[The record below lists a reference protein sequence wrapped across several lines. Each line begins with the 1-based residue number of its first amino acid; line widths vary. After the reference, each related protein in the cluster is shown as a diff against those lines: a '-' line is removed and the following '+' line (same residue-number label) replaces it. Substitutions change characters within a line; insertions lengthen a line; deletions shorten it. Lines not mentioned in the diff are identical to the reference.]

1 MTPKKTKLKK
11 HLSMM
16 ALAATVVAGVSAPAM
31 AQDDITIAAVVFQQD
46 QFFRTIQLG
55 MNAAADA
62 AGVELLEG
70 NSNSEPQQ
78 EISLI
83 DTYIARGVDAIVI
96 SPVSAVA
103 SIPALMRARDRGIHI
118 VTYNSNVDDTSIP
131 VSYLN
136 SAQRDLGNS
145 TGMMAAEFI
154 ASELGGE
161 ANVATLGFRALLPE
175 ISADRVDGFIET
187 AEDGNT
193 LNIVSQQDAWL
204 AEDAIQVAGDII
216 TANPDLNIIYAANE
230 GGTVGAVQAVRNAG
244 KAGEIFVFGVDG
256 TEQLVGFI
264 LDDDNVL
271 QAVTAQQPYVM
282 GQMAVEAAIAAINEE
297 MVEEAVIVPVLGLSR
312 TDRQAV
318 EEFQTY
324 LQSLN

>member
-1 MTPKKTKLKK
+1 MTLKKTLAG
-11 HLSMM
+11 L
-16 ALAATVVAGVSAPAM
+16 ALAATMAAGVAAPAM
-31 AQDDITIAAVVFQQD
+31 AQSDITIAAVVFQQD

-62 AGVELLEG
+62 AGIELLEG

-145 TGMMAAEFI
+145 TGMMAAQFI
-154 ASELGGE
+154 ADELGGE

-187 AEDGNT
+187 AEEGNT

-204 AEDAIQVAGDII
+204 AENAIQVAGDII

-244 KAGEIFVFGVDG
+244 KVGEIFVFGVDG
-256 TEQLVGFI
+256 TEQLVGFL

-282 GQMAVEAAIAAINEE
+282 GQMAVNAAIAAINGEE
-297 MVEEAVIVPVLGLSR
+297 TEEAVIVPVLGLSR
-312 TDRQAV
+312 TDRPAV
-318 EEFQTY
+318 EEFQAY

>member
-1 MTPKKTKLKK
+1 MSFK
-11 HLSMM
+11 HTLSSL
-16 ALAATVVAGVSAPAM
+16 ALAAALATSVAAPAM
-31 AQDDITIAAVVFQQD
+31 AQSDVTIAAVVFQQD

-62 AGVELLEG
+62 ADVELLEG
-70 NSNSEPQQ
+70 NSNSQPEQ

-154 ASELGGE
+154 ANELGGE

-175 ISADRVDGFIET
+175 ISADRVDGFIEM

-193 LNIVSQQDAWL
+193 INVVSQQDAWL
-204 AEDAIQVAGDII
+204 AENAIQVAGDII

-244 KAGEIFVFGVDG
+244 KEGEIYVFGVDG
-256 TEQLVGFI
+256 TEQLVSFI
-264 LDDDNVL
+264 LDNDNVL

-282 GQMAVEAAIAAINEE
+282 GQMAVEAAIAAINGEAT
-297 MVEEAVIVPVLGLSR
+297 EEAVIVPVLGLSR
-312 TDRQAV
+312 ADRPAV
-318 EEFQTY
+318 EEFQEY

>member
-1 MTPKKTKLKK
+1 MSFKQT
-11 HLSMM
+11 LSSL
-16 ALAATVVAGVSAPAM
+16 ALAAALATSVAAPAM
-31 AQDDITIAAVVFQQD
+31 AQSDVTIAAVVFQQD

-154 ASELGGE
+154 ANELGGE

-175 ISADRVDGFIET
+175 ISADRVDGFIEM

-193 LNIVSQQDAWL
+193 INVVSQQDAWL
-204 AEDAIQVAGDII
+204 AENAIQVAGDII

-244 KAGEIFVFGVDG
+244 KEGEIYVFGVDG
-256 TEQLVGFI
+256 TEQLVSFI

-282 GQMAVEAAIAAINEE
+282 GQMAVEAAIAAINGEAT
-297 MVEEAVIVPVLGLSR
+297 EEAVIVPVLGLSR
-312 TDRQAV
+312 TDRPAV
-318 EEFQTY
+318 EEFQEY

>member
-1 MTPKKTKLKK
+1 MSFKQT
-11 HLSMM
+11 LSSL
-16 ALAATVVAGVSAPAM
+16 ALAAALATSVAAPAM
-31 AQDDITIAAVVFQQD
+31 AQSDVTIAAVVFQQD

-70 NSNSEPQQ
+70 NSNSQPEQ

-154 ASELGGE
+154 ANELGGE

-175 ISADRVDGFIET
+175 ISADRVDGFIEM

-193 LNIVSQQDAWL
+193 INIVSQQDAWL
-204 AEDAIQVAGDII
+204 AENAIQVAGDII

-244 KAGEIFVFGVDG
+244 KEGEIYVFGVDG
-256 TEQLVGFI
+256 TEQLVSFI

-282 GQMAVEAAIAAINEE
+282 GQMAVEAAIAAINGEAT
-297 MVEEAVIVPVLGLSR
+297 EEAVIVPVLGLSR
-312 TDRQAV
+312 TDRPAV
-318 EEFQTY
+318 EEFQEY

>member
-1 MTPKKTKLKK
+1 MSLKKT
-11 HLSMM
+11 LSGV
-16 ALAATVVAGVSAPAM
+16 ALAVTLMAGAAAPTM
-31 AQDDITIAAVVFQQD
+31 AQDDITIAGVVFQQD

-70 NSNSEPQQ
+70 NSNSQPEE

-145 TGMMAAEFI
+145 TGQMAAEFV
-154 ASELGGE
+154 ANELGGE
-161 ANVATLGFRALLPE
+161 ANIATLGFRALLPE
-175 ISADRVDGFIET
+175 ISADRVDGFIE
-187 AEDGNT
+187 EVEQGNSI
-193 LNIVSQQDAWL
+193 NIVSQQDAWL
-204 AEDAIQVAGDII
+204 AENAVRVAGDII

-244 KAGEIFVFGVDG
+244 KEGEIFVFGVDG
-256 TEQLVGFI
+256 TEQLVSFL

-271 QAVTAQQPYVM
+271 QAVTAQQPFVM
-282 GQMAVEAAIAAINEE
+282 GEMAVNAAIAAINGEE
-297 MVEEAVIVPVLGLSR
+297 TEEAVIVPVLGLSR
-312 TDRQAV
+312 TDRAAV
-318 EEFQTY
+318 EDFQEY

>member
-1 MTPKKTKLKK
+1 MSLKKT
-11 HLSMM
+11 LSGV
-16 ALAATVVAGVSAPAM
+16 ALAVTLMAGAAAPTM
-31 AQDDITIAAVVFQQD
+31 AQDDITIAGVVFQQD

-70 NSNSEPQQ
+70 NSNSQPEE

-145 TGMMAAEFI
+145 TGQMAAEFV
-154 ASELGGE
+154 ANELGGE
-161 ANVATLGFRALLPE
+161 ANIATLGFRALLPE
-175 ISADRVDGFIET
+175 ISADRVDGFIE
-187 AEDGNT
+187 EVEQGNSI
-193 LNIVSQQDAWL
+193 NIVSQQDAWL
-204 AEDAIQVAGDII
+204 AENAVRVAGDII

-244 KAGEIFVFGVDG
+244 KEGEIFVFGVDG
-256 TEQLVGFI
+256 TEQLVSFM

-271 QAVTAQQPYVM
+271 QAVTAQQPFVM
-282 GQMAVEAAIAAINEE
+282 GEMAVNAAIAAINGEE
-297 MVEEAVIVPVLGLSR
+297 TEEAVIVPVLGLSR
-312 TDRQAV
+312 TDRAAV
-318 EEFQTY
+318 EDFQEY

>member
-1 MTPKKTKLKK
+1 MTLKKT
-11 HLSMM
+11 LSGL
-16 ALAATVVAGVSAPAM
+16 ALAATMAVGVTASAT

-62 AGVELLEG
+62 AGIELLEG
-70 NSNSEPQQ
+70 NSKSEPQQ

-118 VTYNSNVDDTSIP
+118 VTYNSNVDDASIP

-145 TGMMAAEFI
+145 TGMLAADFI
-154 ASELGGE
+154 AKELGGK
-161 ANVATLGFRALLPE
+161 ANVATLGFKALLPE
-175 ISADRVDGFIET
+175 ISADRVDGFIEK
-187 AEDGNT
+187 AEVGNS

-204 AEDAIQVAGDII
+204 AEKAIQVAGDII
-216 TANPDLNIIYAANE
+216 TANPELNVIYAANE

-256 TEQLVGFI
+256 TEQLVGFL
-264 LDDDNVL
+264 LDGDNVL

-282 GQMAVEAAIAAINEE
+282 GQMAVEAAISAIKKEA
-297 MVEEAVIVPVLGLSR
+297 VEAAVIVPVLGLSR
-312 TDRQAV
+312 TDRAAV
-318 EEFQTY
+318 EEFQEY
-324 LQSLN
+324 LGSLK

>member
-1 MTPKKTKLKK
+1 MSFKQT
-11 HLSMM
+11 LSSL
-16 ALAATVVAGVSAPAM
+16 ALAATLAAGVAAPAM
-31 AQDDITIAAVVFQQD
+31 AQSDVTIAAVVFQQD

-55 MNAAADA
+55 MNAAADN

-70 NSNSEPQQ
+70 NSNSQPEQ

-154 ASELGGE
+154 ANELGGE

-175 ISADRVDGFIET
+175 ISADRVDGFIEM

-193 LNIVSQQDAWL
+193 INVVSQQDAWL
-204 AEDAIQVAGDII
+204 AENAIQVAGDII

-244 KAGEIFVFGVDG
+244 KEGEIYVFGVDG
-256 TEQLVGFI
+256 TEQLVSFI

-282 GQMAVEAAIAAINEE
+282 GQMAVEAAIAAINGEAT
-297 MVEEAVIVPVLGLSR
+297 EEAVIVPVLGLSR
-312 TDRQAV
+312 TDRPAV
-318 EEFQTY
+318 EEFQEY

>member
-1 MTPKKTKLKK
+1 MSLKKT
-11 HLSMM
+11 LSGV
-16 ALAATVVAGVSAPAM
+16 ALAVTLMAGAAAPAM
-31 AQDDITIAAVVFQQD
+31 AQDDITIAGVVFQQD

-70 NSNSEPQQ
+70 NSNSQPEE

-145 TGMMAAEFI
+145 TGQMAAEFV
-154 ASELGGE
+154 ANELGGE
-161 ANVATLGFRALLPE
+161 ANIATLGFRALLPE
-175 ISADRVDGFIET
+175 ISADRVDGFIE
-187 AEDGNT
+187 EVEQGNSI
-193 LNIVSQQDAWL
+193 NIVSQQDAWL
-204 AEDAIQVAGDII
+204 AENAVRVAGDII

-244 KAGEIFVFGVDG
+244 KEGEIFVFGVDG
-256 TEQLVGFI
+256 TEQLVSFL

-271 QAVTAQQPYVM
+271 QAVTAQQPFVM
-282 GQMAVEAAIAAINEE
+282 GEMAVNAAIAAINGEE
-297 MVEEAVIVPVLGLSR
+297 TEEAVIVPVLGLSR
-312 TDRQAV
+312 TDRAAV
-318 EEFQTY
+318 EDFQEY